1 MQITQTKNEK
11 AVALYDI
18 TISANDVSEK
28 VQTSLTDTAQKA
40 DIPGFRK
47 GKVPLAIVEQ
57 RFGEKVYQDVV
68 NTAIQDAL
76 EKIVKDDD
84 LKLATQP
91 KVDIKKATQ
100 KEDLEFSIECVLL
113 PNIDLMDFSQLKIEE
128 KKVSVSTEEVAEY
141 IEQLAK
147 EQRETVEVEKES
159 ATGSVVVLDFLG
171 KVDGVAFEGGAGS
184 DYNLELGSNS
194 FIPGFEEQ
202 LVGLKAGDKKDVN
215 VTFPEEYQAKELAGK
230 DAVFECEIKAVKEYQ
245 TVEINDEFATKMGMD
260 SLEQLQSRVEENLQN
275 RFSGSLRPTVKKE
288 LMDQLVDGHT
298 FEVADEMINAE
309 FDAIWEQVLKSKEN
323 GTLEAED
330 AEKSEEVLKEEYQAI
345 AERRVK
351 LGVLLMDIAKE
362 FAVEVKQEDVQNA
375 VMAEARKYPGQEMQ
389 VFEYYQKNPKVLE
402 QLHAPILEE
411 KVIDTLLS
419 KAETTITEVSK
430 DEMEE
435 FLKTA

>member
-1 MQITQTKNEK
+1 M
-11 AVALYDI
+11 
-18 TISANDVSEK
+18 
-28 VQTSLTDTAQKA
+28 
-40 DIPGFRK
+40 
-47 GKVPLAIVEQ
+47 
-57 RFGEKVYQDVV
+57 
-68 NTAIQDAL
+68 
-76 EKIVKDDD
+76 
-84 LKLATQP
+84 
-91 KVDIKKATQ
+91 
-100 KEDLEFSIECVLL
+100 
-113 PNIDLMDFSQLKIEE
+113 
-128 KKVSVSTEEVAEY
+128 
-141 IEQLAK
+141 
-147 EQRETVEVEKES
+147 
-159 ATGSVVVLDFLG
+159 VVLDFLG